1 MKKLYAMYYD
11 GSTFGLAKAQRI
23 EEVSPESL
31 RDIQSTVEDNDYVII
46 YDTEPYE
53 DRYGQVFD
61 AAEDIPEDFPIEPIY
76 KITKEGIYDNSKLE
90 WLTEM

>member
-1 MKKLYAMYYD
+1 MKKLYAMYY
-11 GSTFGLAKAQRI
+11 GGNTFGLAKARRI

-31 RDIQSTVEDNDYVII
+31 RDIQYAVEGNDYVII

-61 AAEDIPEDFPIEPIY
+61 AAEDIPEDFPIDPVY
-76 KITKEGIYDNSKLE
+76 KITTEGIYDNLKLE
-90 WLTEM
+90 WVTE